1 MLTNIRLLKVPCAAM
16 AALALAAATGCGRT
30 ETQNPLSP
38 QVAQLVRANR
48 ELQRQVESQGKVISA
63 MGGALILTGGGLAI
77 VLAVLWMKGR
87 K

>member
-1 MLTNIRLLKVPCAAM
+1 MRHLVQSITVLTLVVMLV
-16 AALALAAATGCGRT
+16 GCGRT

-38 QVAQLVRANR
+38 QVAQLVRINR

-77 VLAVLWMKGR
+77 VLAILWMRGK

>member
-1 MLTNIRLLKVPCAAM
+1 MRNLVQIITVLTLVAMLV
-16 AALALAAATGCGRT
+16 GCGRT
-30 ETQNPLSP
+30 EPQNPLSP

-48 ELQRQVESQGKVISA
+48 ELQRQVESQGKVNSA

-77 VLAVLWMKGR
+77 VVAVLWMREK